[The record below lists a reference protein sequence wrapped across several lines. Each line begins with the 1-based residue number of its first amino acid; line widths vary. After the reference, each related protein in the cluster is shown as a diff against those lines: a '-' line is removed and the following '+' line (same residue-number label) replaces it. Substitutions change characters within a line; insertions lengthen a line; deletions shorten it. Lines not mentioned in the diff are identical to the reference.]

1 MWRAIAA
8 RTRLATLVCARPLS
22 GQTGVSQNQII
33 KEVADTLRTGGVPEP
48 DLSAKYI
55 VEEVAGHGRDLSLQ
69 LTGEQAGRLERLVSC
84 RLARMPLQYI
94 IGNWDF
100 HSVTLNVRPPV
111 FIPRP
116 ETEQLVEMVIDNL
129 PQRETSL
136 LEIGSGCGA
145 ISLALLNSCNNIR
158 VTTVDVSPAAC
169 QLTLENAE
177 NLGLNLPD
185 KLLVINDKISGDHVP
200 AGLEQ
205 HYDMVVSNPPYVL
218 RKDLTKLAP
227 EIYLY
232 EDIGALNGGHYGLDV
247 ILDIVR
253 LASKVLGVGGKL
265 FLEVDPCHPLILPE
279 KLLELPPP
287 HFSVES
293 VQKDFNDKDRFLV
306 LVRGE

>member
-33 KEVADTLRTGGVPEP
+33 KEVADTLRTGGVAEP

-55 VEEVAGHGRDLSLQ
+55 VEEVAGQGQ

-129 PQRETSL
+129 PQRQ
-136 LEIGSGCGA
+136 A
-145 ISLALLNSCNNIR
+145 R
-158 VTTVDVSPAAC
+158 
-169 QLTLENAE
+169 
-177 NLGLNLPD
+177 
-185 KLLVINDKISGDHVP
+185 
-200 AGLEQ
+200 
-205 HYDMVVSNPPYVL
+205 
-218 RKDLTKLAP
+218 
-227 EIYLY
+227 
-232 EDIGALNGGHYGLDV
+232 
-247 ILDIVR
+247 
-253 LASKVLGVGGKL
+253 
-265 FLEVDPCHPLILPE
+265 
-279 KLLELPPP
+279 
-287 HFSVES
+287 
-293 VQKDFNDKDRFLV
+293 
-306 LVRGE
+306 